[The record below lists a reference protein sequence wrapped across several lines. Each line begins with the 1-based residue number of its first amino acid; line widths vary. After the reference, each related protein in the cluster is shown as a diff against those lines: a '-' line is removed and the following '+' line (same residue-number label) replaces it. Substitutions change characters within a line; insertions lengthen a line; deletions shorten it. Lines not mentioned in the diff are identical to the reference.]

1 LQPEPVRQ
9 AFEELHR
16 ARYGH
21 AMEGPLQILNL
32 RVRGIGRTDRP
43 PLVQRPAGNGEPGRA
58 LLSHRDAYDFGV
70 REVVPFA
77 VYDRAGLAPGDAF
90 AGPALVDEGTATTVV
105 PSGQR
110 VAVDPHGYLV
120 VTDG

>member
-1 LQPEPVRQ
+1 
-9 AFEELHR
+9 
-16 ARYGH
+16 
-21 AMEGPLQILNL
+21 LQILNL

-43 PLVQRPAGNGEPGRA
+43 ALARPPAGDGDPGRA
-58 LLSHRDAYDFGV
+58 LRGHRDAYDFGV
-70 REVVPFA
+70 RGIVPFA
-77 VYDRAGLAPGDAF
+77 VYDRARLAPGDAF

>member
-1 LQPEPVRQ
+1 
-9 AFEELHR
+9 
-16 ARYGH
+16 
-21 AMEGPLQILNL
+21 LQILNL

-43 PLVQRPAGNGEPGRA
+43 PLVQRPAGDGEPGRA
-58 LLSHRDAYDFGV
+58 LLSHRDAFDFGV
-70 REVVPFA
+70 RGIVPFA
-77 VYDRAGLAPGDAF
+77 VYDRARLAPGDAF
-90 AGPALVDEGTATTVV
+90 DGPALVDEGTATTVV